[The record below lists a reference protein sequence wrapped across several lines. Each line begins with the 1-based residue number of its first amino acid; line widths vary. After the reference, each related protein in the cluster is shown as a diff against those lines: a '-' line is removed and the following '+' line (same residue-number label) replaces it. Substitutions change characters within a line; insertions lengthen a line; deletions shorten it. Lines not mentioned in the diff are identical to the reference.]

1 MAVWKIFLG
10 NSKTAPQNKSAFEST
25 LRTPC
30 IRTLKLRKGN
40 TMQKGSPLHPLI
52 DIAALNTVSEHAAAV
67 VHQVRTSM
75 LAPHARKSP
84 PTFNSAQMAELCG
97 LEVSQIQYLAKKGEL
112 PSGDKPGSNR
122 REWTL
127 VEARRW
133 VRTLKADN
141 LRDPKLAAGVCIS
154 VANFKGGVSK
164 TTTAAVLA
172 QGLSLRGHNVL
183 VIDTDPQGSLTT
195 LFGVM
200 PDTEV
205 EEDQTILSLCSGET
219 DSIMPAV
226 RQTYWDGIDLVAAAP
241 VLFNAE
247 FLLPARQK
255 SEPDFAFWRVLDAGL
270 DTAREIYDVIIIDT
284 PPSLSYITIN
294 ALIAA
299 EGIVMPLPPNALD
312 FASSAQFWN
321 LFTEVCGGLFRSRGD
336 HKKYYFVDV
345 VLSRVDRSDAVSAAV
360 REWIISAYGSKVLPI
375 EIPKTSIAATA
386 SAEFGTVYDLDASSA
401 QAKTLKRAR
410 DAYDQLVEYIE
421 LQIMGVWASNA
432 EAMLKLQAK
441 VAIEE
446 VKP

>member
-1 MAVWKIFLG
+1 
-10 NSKTAPQNKSAFEST
+10 
-25 LRTPC
+25 
-30 IRTLKLRKGN
+30 
-40 TMQKGSPLHPLI
+40 MQKNSPLHPLI
-52 DIAALNTVSEHAAAV
+52 DLAALNTVSEHAAAV

-75 LAPHARKSP
+75 LAPQSRKSP
-84 PTFNSAQMAELCG
+84 PTFNSAQVAELCG
-97 LEVSQIQYLAKKGEL
+97 LEVSQVQYLAKKGEL
-112 PSGDKPGSNR
+112 PSGEKPGSSR

-127 VEARRW
+127 VEARTW
-133 VRTLKADN
+133 VRMLRADN

-172 QGLSLRGHNVL
+172 QGLSLRGHKVL

-205 EEDQTILSLCSGET
+205 EEDQTILSLCSG
-219 DSIMPAV
+219 DAVSIMPAV

-255 SEPDFAFWRVLDAGL
+255 NEPNFAFWRVLDSGL
-270 DTAREIYDVIIIDT
+270 DEAREIYDVIIVDT

-336 HKKYYFVDV
+336 DKKYYFVDV
-345 VLSRVDRSDAVSAAV
+345 VLSRVDRSDAVSVAV

-421 LQIMGVWASNA
+421 LQVMGVWASSA

-441 VAIEE
+441 VSIEK
-446 VKP
+446 VKS

>member
-1 MAVWKIFLG
+1 
-10 NSKTAPQNKSAFEST
+10 
-25 LRTPC
+25 
-30 IRTLKLRKGN
+30 
-40 TMQKGSPLHPLI
+40 MQKTSPLNPLI
-52 DIAALNTVSEHAAAV
+52 DIAALNAVSEHAASV
-67 VHQVRTSM
+67 VQRVRTSM
-75 LAPHARKSP
+75 LAPEARKSP
-84 PTFNSAQMAELCG
+84 PTFNSAQLAELCA
-97 LEVSQIQYLAKKGEL
+97 LEVSQVQYLAKKGDL
-112 PSGDKPGSNR
+112 PSGEKSGSSR
-122 REWTL
+122 RQWTL
-127 VEARRW
+127 EEARQW
-133 VRTLKADN
+133 VRTLKVDN

-164 TTTAAVLA
+164 TTTAAALA
-172 QGLSLRGHNVL
+172 QGLSLRGHKVL

-195 LFGVM
+195 LFGIM

-205 EEDQTILSLCSGET
+205 EEEQTILSLCAGDV

-226 RQTYWDGIDLVAAAP
+226 RSTYWDGIDLVCGAP

-255 SEPDFAFWRVLDAGL
+255 NEPDFAFWRVLDSGL
-270 DTAREIYDVIIIDT
+270 DEAREIYDVIIVDT

-336 HKKYYFVDV
+336 DKKYYFVDV

-360 REWIISAYGSKVLPI
+360 REWIINAYGSKVLPI

-386 SAEFGTVYDLDASSA
+386 SAEFGTVYDMDSSSA

-410 DAYDQLVEYIE
+410 DAYEQLVEYIE
-421 LQIMGVWASNA
+421 LQVMGVWASNA

-441 VAIEE
+441 VATEGI
-446 VKP
+446 KS

>member
-1 MAVWKIFLG
+1 
-10 NSKTAPQNKSAFEST
+10 
-25 LRTPC
+25 
-30 IRTLKLRKGN
+30 
-40 TMQKGSPLHPLI
+40 MQKSSPLHPLI
-52 DIAALNTVSEHAAAV
+52 DIAALNAVSEHAAAV

-97 LEVSQIQYLAKKGEL
+97 LEVSQVQYLAKKGEL
-112 PSGDKPGSNR
+112 PSGDKPDSNR

-141 LRDPKLAAGVCIS
+141 LRDPMLAAGVCIS

-270 DTAREIYDVIIIDT
+270 DSAREIYDVIIIDT

-336 HKKYYFVDV
+336 NKKYYFVDV

-421 LQIMGVWASNA
+421 LQVMGVWASNA

-441 VAIEE
+441 VAIEK
-446 VKP
+446 VKS

>member
-1 MAVWKIFLG
+1 
-10 NSKTAPQNKSAFEST
+10 
-25 LRTPC
+25 
-30 IRTLKLRKGN
+30 
-40 TMQKGSPLHPLI
+40 MQTSSPLHPFI
-52 DIAALNTVSEHAAAV
+52 DIDALNTVSEQAAAV

-84 PTFNSAQMAELCG
+84 PKFNSAQLADLCG
-97 LEVSQIQYLAKKGEL
+97 LEVSQVQYLAKKGEL
-112 PSGDKPGSNR
+112 PSGDRPDSSR

-127 VEARRW
+127 VEARQW
-133 VRTLKADN
+133 VRTLKADK

-205 EEDQTILSLCSGET
+205 EEDQTILSLCSGDT

-255 SEPDFAFWRVLDAGL
+255 NEPDFAFWRVLDAGL

-312 FASSAQFWN
+312 FASSAQFWS

-336 HKKYYFVDV
+336 NKKYYFVDV

-360 REWIISAYGSKVLPI
+360 REWIVSAYGSKVLPI

-401 QAKTLKRAR
+401 QAKTMKRAR

-421 LQIMGVWASNA
+421 LQVMGVWASNA
-432 EAMLKLQAK
+432 ESMIKLQAK
-441 VAIEE
+441 VAGEK
-446 VKP
+446 VKS